1 MGKKKIIIDTNN
13 LISALGWEG
22 NSRELV
28 QKAID
33 KEFELC
39 ISLKQIE
46 ELKRVMDYPKFRFSE
61 IQKRN
66 FLEILT
72 EVASIVNTTTILNVI
87 EDPDDNMLLECALE
101 VKADY
106 IISGDEHLK
115 KLKEFKGI
123 KILNVKDFLEKTKN

>member
-13 LISALGWEG
+13 LISALGWG
-22 NSRELV
+22 GDSRELIR
-28 QKAID
+28 KAID
-33 KEFELC
+33 KEYELC
-39 ISLKQIE
+39 ISLKQIT
-46 ELKRVMDYPKFRFSE
+46 ELKRVMDYPKFKFTES
-61 IQKRN
+61 QKHN
-66 FLEILT
+66 FLEILH
-72 EVASIVNTTTILNVI
+72 EIASIVDTTTILNVT

-123 KILNVKDFLEKTKN
+123 KIVNVRDFLDENEN

>member
-28 QKAID
+28 RKVID
-33 KEFELC
+33 KEYELC
-39 ISLKQIE
+39 ISLKQIA
-46 ELKRVMDYPKFRFSE
+46 ELKRVMDYPKFNFTES
-61 IQKRN
+61 QKSI

-72 EVASIVNTTTILNVI
+72 EVARIVNTTTVLSVI
-87 EDPDDNMLLECALE
+87 EGPDDNMLLECGLE

-123 KILNVKDFLEKTKN
+123 KIVNVKDFLDENKD